1 MISNYIQKNWFGLP
15 EKISY
20 SVRKRMYL
28 NFLSVAHPSKHTRIL
43 DVGVTA
49 DRRKDS
55 NFFEKMYP
63 YPKNITAV
71 GTENADYL
79 TKEYGCTFMLADG
92 TKLPFKKSSF
102 DIVVSWATLEH
113 VGSRNRQ
120 RQFISELCRVAPN
133 CYVTTPN
140 RFFPFEFHTLLPLV
154 HWLPS
159 KYFRLILKSLGYAFF
174 SQEQNLN
181 LLSKTDAEK
190 LFPKKIKVKTIP
202 FYLGGCISNYAF
214 FAHR

>member
-1 MISNYIQKNWFGLP
+1 MTSKYIQVNWFGLP
-15 EKISY
+15 EKIS
-20 SVRKRMYL
+20 SLVRNRMYL
-28 NFLSVAHPSKHTRIL
+28 NFISLTHPSKHARIL

-92 TKLPFKKSSF
+92 VKLPFKNSSF
-102 DIVVSWATLEH
+102 DIAVSWATLEH
-113 VGSRNRQ
+113 VGNRDRQ
-120 RQFISELCRVAPN
+120 RQFISELCRVAQV
-133 CYVTTPN
+133 CYIATPN
-140 RFFPFEFHTLLPLV
+140 RFFPIEFHTLLPFV

-159 KYFRLILKSLGYAFF
+159 KYFRLILKYLGYNFF
-174 SQEQNLN
+174 SREENLN
-181 LLSKTDAEK
+181 LLSKTDVER
-190 LFPKKIKVKTIP
+190 LFPQKIKVKTIP
-202 FYLGGCISNYAF
+202 FYLWGWISNYAF